1 MNSKVSAPDPGS
13 TRRRLSRAVREALR
27 ELGAELSRLNQSVG
41 GRLDLKGT
49 DLECLDV
56 ITRDGPLSPSAL
68 ARRTG
73 MHPATLTGVLDRL
86 ERGGW
91 IARDRDPADR
101 RGVIIRAERG
111 RGAEVLRLYLVDS
124 GMNAALEEI
133 CAQYSDDELELLA
146 GFLRR
151 TAAAGRTAAEKLA
164 DVRPG

>member
-1 MNSKVSAPDPGS
+1 
-13 TRRRLSRAVREALR
+13 
-27 ELGAELSRLNQSVG
+27 
-41 GRLDLKGT
+41 
-49 DLECLDV
+49 
-56 ITRDGPLSPSAL
+56 
-68 ARRTG
+68 

-91 IARDRDPADR
+91 IARDRDLADR
-101 RGVIIRAERG
+101 RGVIIRAQRG

-146 GFLRR
+146 GFLQR

-164 DVRPG
+164 DIRPG